1 MDEFQDITLI
11 CICGDEFVWTAG
23 EQKFYQEKGYFQ
35 PKRCV
40 PCRKK
45 KKSNLQRE
53 DQEQEPYLQKPSY
66 ELK

>member
-1 MDEFQDITLI
+1 MDEFEDVALI
-11 CICGDEFVWTAG
+11 CICGDTFIWTAG

-40 PCRKK
+40 SCRAKK
-45 KKSNLQRE
+45 KNKARA
-53 DQEQEPYLQKPSY
+53 QKPIY